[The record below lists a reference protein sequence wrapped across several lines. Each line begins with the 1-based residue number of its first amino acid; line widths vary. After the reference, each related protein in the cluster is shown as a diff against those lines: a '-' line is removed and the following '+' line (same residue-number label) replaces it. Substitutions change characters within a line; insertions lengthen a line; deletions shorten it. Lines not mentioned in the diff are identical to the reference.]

1 LSFNFQA
8 AMIGKTVSHYRII
21 EKVGSGGMGV
31 VYKAQD
37 EKLGRFVVLK
47 FLPEQA
53 SSSRAALERFK
64 REARTASSLNHPN
77 ICTIYDVDEYEGRP
91 YIVMEFLEGETLA
104 ERIAKGPLEVNAL
117 LEITIEITDAL
128 EAAHS
133 KGIVHRDIKP
143 ANIFITSRG
152 PCKIL
157 DFGLAKLV
165 SGAAPAAELST
176 DSTAAADELTSPGQ
190 AVGTIA
196 YMSPEQARGEE
207 LDQQTDLFSFGAVL
221 YEMATGRRA
230 FPGPTAAVVHD
241 AILNRAPAPPSR
253 VNARVPV
260 ELERIILRAL
270 HKTRSARYSTATQI
284 RLELKRLQRDLD
296 SVTTVAAGG
305 SGHWVRSVATRGT
318 MIGGAVL
325 LLLLLVIVSGLLGP
339 NKSAQL
345 DSIAILPFA
354 HDAAYPDG
362 EYLSDGITE
371 SIMNSLSQ
379 LPKLRVTARSLVFR
393 YKAKDTD
400 PRKAGSE
407 LGVRAVLTGRVAQ
420 RGNNLIVQ
428 TELVDVN
435 SGSQLWGQQY
445 NRELA
450 DIFSVQENIAS
461 EISGKLQSTL
471 TGEDLKRVTKRFTQN
486 SEAYQLYLRGRYNW
500 NKGTIEGFKKAID
513 YFQQATNKDPNYALA
528 YAGLADSNLS
538 LGSYWVEAIAE
549 AKTVALKALQI
560 DDSLAEAH
568 IALGNIKLL
577 LDWDWAGA
585 EKEFSRAIQLAPN
598 SALAYNQY
606 GMYLAAMGRLEEA
619 IATVQRS
626 LTLDPLSPIINANL
640 GWYLLYAGKKEE
652 AAEQFKKT
660 LEIDENYVSA
670 HWGLGVAEQQRGVYP
685 EAIAE
690 LRKAFSLSED
700 SPVLLGHLG
709 YTYGLSRDAPNAR
722 KALDDLG
729 KLSRRQYVSSVS
741 IALIH
746 AGLGENDKAFEA
758 LKRAY
763 DEHDFPL
770 VLLKVAPWFDRL
782 RGDTRFRD
790 LLVRMSLS

>member
-1 LSFNFQA
+1 
-8 AMIGKTVSHYRII
+8 MIGKTVSHYRII

-53 SSSRAALERFK
+53 SSSGAALERFK
-64 REARTASSLNHPN
+64 REARTASALNHPN

-104 ERIAKGPLEVNAL
+104 ERIGTRPLELSEV
-117 LEITIEITDAL
+117 LEIAIAVTDAL
-128 EAAHS
+128 EAAHT
-133 KGIVHRDIKP
+133 KAIIHRDIKP
-143 ANIFITSRG
+143 ANIFITKNGS
-152 PCKIL
+152 CKIL

-165 SGAAPAAELST
+165 SSAASTAELSMQL
-176 DSTAAADELTSPGQ
+176 TATEELTSPGTT
-190 AVGTIA
+190 VGTVA

-207 LDQQTDLFSFGAVL
+207 LDAQTDLFSFGAVL
-221 YEMATGRRA
+221 YEMTTGRRA
-230 FPGPTAAVVHD
+230 FPGMTVAIIHD
-241 AILNRAPAPPSR
+241 GILNRTPGPPSR
-253 VNARVPV
+253 VNPQVPS
-260 ELERIILRAL
+260 ELDRITCRGLEKNRP
-270 HKTRSARYSTATQI
+270 ARYLNATQM
-284 RLELKRLQRDLD
+284 RLDLRRLKRDLD
-296 SVTTVAAGG
+296 SGQVSVNGSKRRWFPNVRATRRTVFAGVALVLLLVAAG
-305 SGHWVRSVATRGT
+305 
-318 MIGGAVL
+318 
-325 LLLLLVIVSGLLGP
+325 LLVP
-339 NKSAQL
+339 RKSARW

-354 HDAAYPDG
+354 HDAAYADG

-371 SIMNSLSQ
+371 NIINSLSQ
-379 LPKLRVTARSLVFR
+379 LPQLRVAARSLVFR
-393 YKAKDTD
+393 YKGKDTD
-400 PRKAGSE
+400 PRKAGTE
-407 LGVRAVLTGRVAQ
+407 LGARTVLTGRVVQ
-420 RGNNLIVQ
+420 RGNSLTVQ
-428 TELVDVN
+428 TELVDVAN
-435 SGSQLWGQQY
+435 GSQLWGQQY
-445 NRELA
+445 NRGLA
-450 DIFSVQENIAS
+450 DIFTVQEDIAS
-461 EISGKLQSTL
+461 EISEKLQSRL

-513 YFQQATNKDPNYALA
+513 YFQQATNKDSNYALA

-549 AKTVALKALQI
+549 AKTVALKALQN

-585 EKEFSRAIQLAPN
+585 EKEFNRAIQLAPN
-598 SALAYNQY
+598 SALAYSQN
-606 GMYLAAMGRLEEA
+606 GMYLAAMGRLPEA

-729 KLSRRQYVSSVS
+729 TLSRRQYVSSVS
-741 IALIH
+741 VALIH
-746 AGLGENDKAFEA
+746 AGLGENDKALEA

-782 RGDTRFRD
+782 RGDARFRD

>member
-1 LSFNFQA
+1 
-8 AMIGKTVSHYRII
+8 MIGKTVSHYRII

-64 REARTASSLNHPN
+64 REARTASALNHPN

-104 ERIAKGPLEVNAL
+104 ERIAMGPLELNAL
-117 LEITIEITDAL
+117 LEIAIEITDAL

-143 ANIFITSRG
+143 ANIFITRRG

-165 SGAAPAAELST
+165 SGAAPTPELSVDAT
-176 DSTAAADELTSPGQ
+176 VAADELTSPGT

-230 FPGPTAAVVHD
+230 FPGQTAAIVHD
-241 AILNRAPAPPSR
+241 AILNRAPEPPSR

-270 HKTRSARYSTATQI
+270 QKIRSARYSNATQI

-296 SVTTVAAGG
+296 SVTTSAAGG
-305 SGHWVRSVATRGT
+305 SERWIRSLVARRRVVFA
-318 MIGGAVL
+318 GAGL
-325 LLLLLVIVSGLLGP
+325 LLLLLLIIVAGLLGP
-339 NKSAQL
+339 NKSAPL

-371 SIMNSLSQ
+371 SIINSLSQ

-393 YKAKDTD
+393 YKAKDAD
-400 PRKAGSE
+400 PRKAGTE

-420 RGNNLIVQ
+420 RGNNLLVQ
-428 TELVDVN
+428 AELVDVN

-450 DIFSVQENIAS
+450 DIFAVQENIAS
-461 EISGKLQSTL
+461 EISAKLQSTL

-513 YFQQATNKDPNYALA
+513 YFQQATNKDSNYALA

-585 EKEFSRAIQLAPN
+585 EKEFNRAIQLAPN
-598 SALAYNQY
+598 SALAYSQY
-606 GMYLAAMGRLEEA
+606 GMYLAAMGRLPEA
-619 IATVQRS
+619 IATVQRA
-626 LTLDPLSPIINANL
+626 LILDPLSPIINADL

-746 AGLGENDKAFEA
+746 AGLGENDKALEA